1 VDSLSTEAPRAGR
14 FVAYAVLPFVAAL
27 GLLVAV
33 VWTTGPA
40 ATLATLARLTGWE
53 AAVLVVLAF
62 VVSAFGALAWRV
74 VLGRY
79 GHDVSAW
86 LLFRL
91 SVVAFSVG
99 WLLPSGF
106 VAGLPVAA
114 YVLHRRGVP
123 FSCALA
129 SFLIGRFFELAAYA
143 VILPAVLVGDGATS
157 ALVRGVLF
165 VPLVALGVGCLDLT
179 CGWRCARRALGA
191 LLPMAPRVLV
201 PAVARA
207 IAFCE
212 TVATFFQSPGP
223 RIVAVAGLSLLAIG
237 TSFVRALL
245 TADFLAVGL
254 RVPEVALMFAFTL
267 FLLAVPFLPGAV
279 GVYEGGI
286 AGFFHVLGRP
296 ETAGIAYAMTVHAVE
311 LVVVLTGF
319 VFLALLGLDLRR
331 LGVPALDGR
340 AGGSLASPDR

>member
-1 VDSLSTEAPRAGR
+1 VTSASAERRRRAR
-14 FVAYAVLPFVAAL
+14 VVAWAAL
-27 GLLVAV
+27 PVLVALGILGAV
-33 VWTTGPA
+33 VWATGPA

-53 AAVLVVLAF
+53 ALVLVVLAF
-62 VVSAFGALAWRV
+62 VVSVFGAFAWRV

-91 SVVAFSVG
+91 SVVAFAVG

-114 YVLHRRGVP
+114 YLLQRRGVP
-123 FSCALA
+123 FSSALA

-143 VILPAVLVGDGATS
+143 VILPALLVGDWHTS
-157 ALVRGVLF
+157 ATLRGALF
-165 VPLVALGVGCLDLT
+165 APLLVAGFGYLDLVL
-179 CGWRCARRALGA
+179 GWGCARRTLTA
-191 LLPMAPRVLV
+191 LLGVVPRVLE
-201 PAVARA
+201 PPIARA
-207 IAFCE
+207 IVFCE
-212 TVATFFQSPGP
+212 TVATFFEAPP
-223 RIVAVAGLSLLAIG
+223 RRILTVAGLCLLSIG
-237 TSFVRALL
+237 ASFLRALL

-254 RVPEVALMFAFTL
+254 TVPQVALVFAFTL

-286 AGFFHVLGRP
+286 AGFFHLLGHP
-296 ETAGIAYAMTVHAVE
+296 EAAGIAYAMTVHAVE

-319 VFLALLGLDLRR
+319 VFLALLGLDLARFRR
-331 LGVPALDGR
+331 TLEAEVSAGR
-340 AGGSLASPDR
+340 PT

>member
-1 VDSLSTEAPRAGR
+1 MASRSAEVRGKARVA
-14 FVAYAVLPFVAAL
+14 AYAVLPFLAAV
-27 GLLVAV
+27 GILVAV

-53 AAVLVVLAF
+53 GAVLVVLAF
-62 VVSAFGALAWRV
+62 VVSVFGSLAWRV
-74 VLGRY
+74 VLARY
-79 GHDVSAW
+79 GHDVSTW

-91 SVVAFSVG
+91 SVVAFAVG

-114 YVLHRRGVP
+114 YLLQRRGVP

-143 VILPAVLVGDGATS
+143 VILPALLVADGATS
-157 ALVRGVLF
+157 GVVRGVLF
-165 VPLVALGVGCLDLT
+165 APLVAMAFGYLDLAR
-179 CGWRCARRALGA
+179 GWRCARRTLTA
-191 LLPMAPRVLV
+191 LLGVAPRIAE
-201 PAVARA
+201 PALARA
-207 IAFCE
+207 IVFCE
-212 TVATFFQSPGP
+212 TVATFFASPG
-223 RIVAVAGLSLLAIG
+223 RRLAAVAGLSFLAIG

-319 VFLALLGLDLRR
+319 VFLAMLGLDLGRFRR
-331 LGVPALDGR
+331 VVEAEASAGR
-340 AGGSLASPDR
+340 PT